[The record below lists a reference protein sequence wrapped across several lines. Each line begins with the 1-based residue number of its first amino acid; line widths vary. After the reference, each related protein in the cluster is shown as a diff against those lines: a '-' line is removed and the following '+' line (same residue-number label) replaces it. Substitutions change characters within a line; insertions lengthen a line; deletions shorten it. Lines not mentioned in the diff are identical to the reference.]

1 SGINEVLWSPI
12 KLSAADVEHKVAQNL
27 CAHARVAYFGMK
39 LHGKHLLCGILNC
52 SKRIGRLGYKRKA
65 GRQLHCFVAMRHP
78 DFQRF
83 WQSAEELG
91 FCNNLDLSVSILA
104 RLGGIHFSA
113 EHVNHQLQSVTNPQN
128 GHSEFKNAWVRV
140 GSVGI
145 VDGTR
150 ASGKND
156 PSRRVA
162 ADLI

>member
-1 SGINEVLWSPI
+1 MLRSPI
-12 KLSAADVEHKVAQNL
+12 GLSVADVEYEIAENF
-27 CAHARVAYFGMK
+27 CAHAGVAYFGMK
-39 LHGKHLLCGILNC
+39 LHGKHLLRRILDCGE
-52 SKRIGRLGYKRKA
+52 RTGRLGYKRKA
-65 GRQLHCFVAMRHP
+65 GRQLHCFVAVRHP

-91 FCNNLDLSVSILA
+91 FCNNLDLSMPILA
-104 RLGGIHFSA
+104 LFRRIYFSA
-113 EHVNHQLQSVTNPQN
+113 EHVDHQLQSITNPQN